1 MKKLII
7 CLFFPLAMSC
17 QSCYKEYYTDSR
29 LQEERDIV
37 LSVLAP
43 DTSNGFIREN
53 AIEVFVGKIVPT
65 DIHNKYSVYGMQD
78 SLLKE
83 LMINTRQF
91 YIAYYKYDPNAIVSI
106 EGNGQNVVLEY
117 TDRGIYRDINR
128 SLRIKPSARYKLRVE
143 KKDGRVFTSE
153 TIILNTLS
161 IQNSFADTV
170 LIKPYREAGLFYAD
184 TVLLKSSTL
193 LNAIYYVF
201 QEKSSNISFS
211 VSTYTFQ
218 NNAYDAVIFTKSEF
232 DTTRIDFV
240 TVNYEFRAIDS
251 AYGMFH
257 QPHGHSMTAE
267 FGDWD
272 ITLYDIPIE
281 KRSNIKG
288 KNVVGVFGNYSADRK
303 KVTYKAD
310 W

>member
-1 MKKLII
+1 MKKIII

-29 LQEERDIV
+29 LQEEKDIV

-65 DIHNKYSVYGMQD
+65 DIHNIYTVYGMQD

-106 EGNGQNVVLEY
+106 EGNGQNVILEY

-128 SLRIKPSARYKLRVE
+128 SLKIKPSARYKLKVE
-143 KKDGRVFTSE
+143 KKDGRVFASE
-153 TIILNTLS
+153 TQIL
-161 IQNSFADTV
+161 
-170 LIKPYREAGLFYAD
+170 
-184 TVLLKSSTL
+184 SSTFIT
-193 LNAIYYVF
+193 NAFLDTTLTPVQRTGSIYFDTILVGAQKDPRAHYYVLYKKNDNFSFPVTTYSF
-201 QEKSSNISFS
+201 QSEI
-211 VSTYTFQ
+211 
-218 NNAYDAVIFTKSEF
+218 YDAAIFTKNEF
-232 DTTRIDFV
+232 DTTKIDYV
-240 TVNYEFRAIDS
+240 KANYEFRAIDS
-251 AYGMFH
+251 AYGLFH